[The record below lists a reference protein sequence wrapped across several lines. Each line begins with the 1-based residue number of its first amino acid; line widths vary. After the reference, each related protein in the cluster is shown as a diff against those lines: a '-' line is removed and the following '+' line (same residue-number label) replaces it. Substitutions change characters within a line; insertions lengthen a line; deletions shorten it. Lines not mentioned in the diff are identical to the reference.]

1 MAARLHNGHD
11 VHDVAQR
18 LSLGLARA
26 AVRDGRSLRHAKLP
40 RTQNHAHARTDAR
53 THGRTHA
60 CTDARARRACA
71 SRVRVAR
78 ARRAH
83 FPRVRRH
90 VCGGMAASRTL
101 PSGRIIDR
109 RMHATRHCG
118 HTHCQSISEVGTRF
132 DADGS
137 LAKQLNS
144 QVFCGNPQVVPSF
157 LPRLRGS
164 VEQTKQHVGGGRDS
178 AATTPHAVGRSVVR
192 CGCRGSCAADCPFP
206 LHVGC
211 VACCKLQVEG
221 IVRAHAY
228 IYRYIDM

>member
-1 MAARLHNGHD
+1 
-11 VHDVAQR
+11 VAQR

-53 THGRTHA
+53 THGRMHARTHA
-60 CTDARARRACA
+60 CTD
-71 SRVRVAR
+71 AR

-90 VCGGMAASRTL
+90 VCGGIAASRTL

-109 RMHATRHCG
+109 RMHATLRAH
-118 HTHCQSISEVGTRF
+118 SLPISEVGTRF

-144 QVFCGNPQVVPSF
+144 QVFCGNPQVRPFV
-157 LPRLRGS
+157 PRLRGS
-164 VEQTKQHVGGGRDS
+164 VAPWSKQNS
-178 AATTPHAVGRSVVR
+178 T
-192 CGCRGSCAADCPFP
+192 
-206 LHVGC
+206 
-211 VACCKLQVEG
+211 
-221 IVRAHAY
+221 
-228 IYRYIDM
+228 